1 MLENIKSTYTIKMI
15 FAQVHN
21 RIILDLI
28 KYNKKLQK
36 IYDININNYKIFN
49 EISIIFESDG
59 KGKEYDNYNNFVKFE
74 GEYLNGRKW
83 NGKGYNKYNI
93 QMFEIKNGN
102 GHVKENIDFSSD
114 LIFEGE
120 YLNGEKNGKGK
131 IYSIGLYGR
140 VLKFEG
146 EYLNGEKNGKGIE
159 YYYGSKIKKFEG
171 EYFNGK
177 EWNGK
182 GYNQNKEIYRIH

>member
-1 MLENIKSTYTIKMI
+1 M
-15 FAQVHN
+15 
-21 RIILDLI
+21 
-28 KYNKKLQK
+28 
-36 IYDININNYKIFN
+36 FN
-49 EISIIFESDG
+49 GISIIFESDG

-102 GHVKENIDFSSD
+102 AHIKENIDFSSE
-114 LIFEGE
+114 LI
-120 YLNGEKNGKGK
+120 
-131 IYSIGLYGR
+131 
-140 VLKFEG
+140 FEG

-182 GYNQNKEIYRIH
+182 GYNQNKEIIYEL